1 MDAAAKQKFTDVF
14 TQLNLINLDDD
25 DEDRIIISLDFGTT
39 YSG

>member
-1 MDAAAKQKFTDVF
+1 MVVNANQKFADALSK
-14 TQLNLINLDDD
+14 LNLNQNDD